1 MNILLDSIDI
11 AILKILQKD
20 GRASIKSIAE
30 QVYVSSPTVAT
41 RIEAMEK
48 GGIILGYS
56 VKINENIMGNP
67 VKAFVNLELLPK
79 QKEELY
85 SFLRGSSNV
94 IECSHV
100 TGEYSVLIKSIF
112 KNTEELERFIGKL
125 QDFGRTKTQI
135 VFSSVIDHRGFS
147 LDSAVVNDK
156 FNIK

>member
-85 SFLRGSSNV
+85 SFLRRSYNV

-156 FNIK
+156 PNIK